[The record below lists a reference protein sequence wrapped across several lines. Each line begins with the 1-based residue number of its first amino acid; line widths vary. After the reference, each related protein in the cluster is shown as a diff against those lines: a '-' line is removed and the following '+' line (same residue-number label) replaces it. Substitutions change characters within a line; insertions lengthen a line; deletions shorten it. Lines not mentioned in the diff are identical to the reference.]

1 MIVNIA
7 AWLYIVFAALS
18 LWALGR
24 GGVHASMETLVTLA
38 VSALFAA
45 MGVGLLKR
53 LPWARWLAMG
63 YSLLGWTL
71 GTLVLLACV
80 GLFFTLGTIFG
91 GLSRGGLGA
100 LLNVTVMLILAI
112 MVASIVISFK
122 LFFHLR
128 TEEGASEFGVELESF
143 GTVMGSVGAW
153 VAIFIAQSALTY
165 HGSPFRQ
172 SPGIDQAKYERKARE
187 EYEMRDRRLREERAA
202 REAQER
208 ARLETQHAEVE
219 MDPAEEEEDETSE
232 EPGGVDEA
240 TEVQYQPIVPD
251 AQDSEP
257 QVDTRNQILK
267 CRDASGAMQYT
278 QGYCPPG
285 TKRVD

>member
-18 LWALGR
+18 LWALGW
-24 GGVHASMETLVTLA
+24 GGVHASMESLVTLA

-71 GTLVLLACV
+71 GTLVLIACV
-80 GLFFTLGTIFG
+80 GLFLTMGTIFG
-91 GLSRGGLGA
+91 GFSRGGLGA
-100 LLNVTVMLILAI
+100 LLNVTVLLILAI
-112 MVASIVISFK
+112 AVVSIVISFK

-128 TEEGASEFGVELESF
+128 TEEGANEFGVELESF

-165 HGSPFRQ
+165 HGSPFRR
-172 SPGIDQAKYERKARE
+172 SPVIDQAKYEQMARD
-187 EYEMRDRRLREERAA
+187 EYETKDRRLREERAA

-208 ARLETQHAEVE
+208 ARLEEETRHVEAEL
-219 MDPAEEEEDETSE
+219 DPAEEDETSD

-240 TEVQYQPIVPD
+240 TEVHYQPIVPD

-257 QVDTRNQILK
+257 RVDTRNQILK
-267 CRDASGAMQYT
+267 CRDASGALQYT

>member
-24 GGVHASMETLVTLA
+24 GGVHFSMESLVTLA

-71 GTLVLLACV
+71 GTLVLIACI

-91 GLSRGGLGA
+91 GRSGGGFGA
-100 LLNVTVMLILAI
+100 LLNVTVLLILAI
-112 MVASIVISFK
+112 MVVSIVISFK

-128 TEEGASEFGVELESF
+128 TEEGANEFGVELESF
-143 GTVMGSVGAW
+143 GPVMGSVGAW

-165 HGSPFRQ
+165 YSSPFRR
-172 SPGIDQAKYERKARE
+172 SPSLDQAKYEQMARE
-187 EYEMRDRRLREERAA
+187 EYESRERRLREERAA

-208 ARLETQHAEVE
+208 ARLEARQVE
-219 MDPAEEEEDETSE
+219 DEMVAEEEDETSDE
-232 EPGGVDEA
+232 SGGANEA
-240 TEVQYQPIVPD
+240 TETHYQPIVSD
-251 AQDSEP
+251 AQDTEP
-257 QVDTRNQILK
+257 EVDTRNQILK

-285 TKRVD
+285 TTRVN

>member
-7 AWLYIVFAALS
+7 AWLYIAFAALS

-24 GGVHASMETLVTLA
+24 GGVHASMESLVTLA
-38 VSALFAA
+38 MSALFAA

-53 LPWARWLAMG
+53 LSWARWLAMG

-71 GTLVLLACV
+71 GTLALIAGI
-80 GLFFTLGTIFG
+80 GLFFTLGTLFG
-91 GLSRGGLGA
+91 GRSGGGPGA
-100 LLNVTVMLILAI
+100 LLSGTVLFIVAI
-112 MVASIVISFK
+112 MVVLIVISFK

-128 TEEGASEFGVELESF
+128 TEEGANEFGVELESF

-153 VAIFIAQSALTY
+153 VAIAIAQSALTY
-165 HGSPFRQ
+165 YSSPYRY
-172 SPGIDQAKYERKARE
+172 SPAANQAKVEQMARE

-202 REAQER
+202 REAERR
-208 ARLETQHAEVE
+208 ARLQSQHIEEE
-219 MDPAEEEEDETSE
+219 MDTVEEDET
-232 EPGGVDEA
+232 VDEPRDA
-240 TEVQYQPIVPD
+240 DAAAAVHYQPIVAE
-251 AQDSEP
+251 AQESEP

-285 TKRVD
+285 TQRVN